1 MEMNENNQ
9 GQNTNQAPVAP
20 VTQADNSTLM
30 SVLAYIGILVLI
42 PLLVSK
48 DNETVKFHI
57 KQGLVLLV
65 IEAGVWVLGMMMW
78 SLYPLLG
85 IIKIATLVLSII
97 GIVNV
102 VQKKQAELPVVGQF
116 AKHFTI

>member
-9 GQNTNQAPVAP
+9 SQNTNQTPV
-20 VTQADNSTLM
+20 VQADNTTLM

-65 IEAGVWVLGMMMW
+65 IEAAVWVLGMVMW
-78 SLYPLLG
+78 SLYPILSLVN
-85 IIKIATLVLSII
+85 IAAIVLSII

-102 VQKKQAELPVVGQF
+102 VQKKQSELPVVGQF
-116 AKHFTI
+116 AKHFNI

>member
-1 MEMNENNQ
+1 MNENNQ
-9 GQNTNQAPVAP
+9 DQNATQAPV
-20 VTQADNSTLM
+20 VQADNSTLM
-30 SVLAYIGILVLI
+30 SVLAYIGILVLV

-78 SLYPLLG
+78 SLYPLLS
-85 IIKIATLVLSII
+85 IINIATLVLSII

-102 VQKKQAELPVVGQF
+102 VQKKQSELPVVGQF

>member
-9 GQNTNQAPVAP
+9 DQNATQAPV
-20 VTQADNSTLM
+20 VQADNSTLM
-30 SVLAYIGILVLI
+30 SVLAYIGILVLV

-78 SLYPLLG
+78 SLYPLLS
-85 IIKIATLVLSII
+85 IINIATLVLSII

-102 VQKKQAELPVVGQF
+102 VQKKQSELPVVGQF